1 MCDNNLRWKL
11 TLPVFCS
18 LGGSNDYASEL
29 LTHPSVV
36 AVAKRINKVP
46 AQVLL
51 KWSIVERSGHGH
63 GHNHRRA
70 AVTSGVNAAYGVEDL
85 ALWGWDLSAEDIA
98 SLDTIDIAPDDP
110 VKGMCVL

>member
-1 MCDNNLRWKL
+1 
-11 TLPVFCS
+11 
-18 LGGSNDYASEL
+18 
-29 LTHPSVV
+29 V
-36 AVAKRINKVP
+36 AVAKRVNKVP

-51 KWSIVERSGHGH
+51 KWSIVERNGH
-63 GHNHRRA
+63 GHNRRRA

-98 SLDTIDIAPDDP
+98 SLDTIAIAPDDP